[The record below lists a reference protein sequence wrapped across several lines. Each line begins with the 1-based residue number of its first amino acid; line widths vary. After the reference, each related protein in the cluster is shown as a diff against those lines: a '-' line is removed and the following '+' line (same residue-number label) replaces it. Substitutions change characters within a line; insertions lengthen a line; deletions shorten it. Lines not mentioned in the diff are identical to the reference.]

1 MGEEMAFPAE
11 TAEQRRRM
19 MVDICQDHVRKVLEA
34 VRELPLLIDS
44 CLRNDLPGIN
54 DHYNRIVKLEEEA
67 TNLKRVLTRELTES
81 GAILLSREDFLR
93 LVALNNEIGD
103 AAGGVAF
110 RLAEIYN
117 RGWKLDKKVMDN
129 IARLADAVLDSMTRL
144 RETIFS
150 LSYTTSKTA
159 ELAKNVE
166 AAERI
171 VDAVYRKVDLLII
184 SSKMK
189 MPHILITRDV
199 AQLLEEMADKAE
211 DAADAAQILALSA
224 F

>member
-1 MGEEMAFPAE
+1 MVFPAE
-11 TAEQRRRM
+11 TAVQLRRR

-34 VRELPLLIDS
+34 VRELPLLISS
-44 CLRNDLPGIN
+44 CLRNSLPEIN
-54 DHYNRIVKLEEEA
+54 DHYNRVTKLEEEA
-67 TNLKRVLTRELTES
+67 TNLKRVLTRELTEA

-93 LVALNNEIGD
+93 LVALNNEIAD

-117 RGWKLDKKVMDN
+117 RGWKLDKKIMDG
-129 IARLADAVLDSMTRL
+129 IAKLADAVLDATTRL
-144 RETIFS
+144 RETILS

-184 SSKMK
+184 SSNMK
-189 MPHILITRDV
+189 MPLILITRDIT
-199 AQLLEEMADKAE
+199 QLLEEMADKAE
-211 DAADAAQILALSA
+211 DAADAACVLALSA

>member
-1 MGEEMAFPAE
+1 
-11 TAEQRRRM
+11 

-67 TNLKRVLTRELTES
+67 TSLKRVLTRELTEA

-93 LVALNNEIGD
+93 LVALNNEIAD

-110 RLAEIYN
+110 RLAEIHN
-117 RGWKLDKKVMDN
+117 RGWKLDKKVLDS
-129 IARLADAVLDSMTRL
+129 IARLADAILDSTTRL

-171 VDAVYRKVDLLII
+171 ADAVYRKVDLLII
-184 SSKMK
+184 SSNMK
-189 MPHILITRDV
+189 MPLILITRDV

-211 DAADAAQILALSA
+211 DAADAACILALSA

>member
-1 MGEEMAFPAE
+1 MAFPAE

-34 VRELPLLIDS
+34 VRDLPLLIDS

-67 TNLKRVLTRELTES
+67 TSLKRVLTRELTES

-93 LVALNNEIGD
+93 LVALNNEIAD

-117 RGWKLDKKVMDN
+117 RGWKLDKKVMDG
-129 IARLADAVLDSMTRL
+129 IARLADAVLDSTTRL
-144 RETIFS
+144 RETILS

-189 MPHILITRDV
+189 MPLILITRDV